1 MCLSFSRLLTLVV
14 PLLGSI
20 KIPDD
25 PAERHKLLNLSEHPL
40 TQQQLIV
47 FLQDALLFPYGLTQ
61 DMEVPL
67 GMSPYSFKRIASNGW
82 RAEELEEFKK
92 GIVRFLASG
101 VFGDE
106 DVLIPLIVA
115 SADTRF
121 SVATPA
127 LADLNKI
134 CITIDWTKAKLTEPL
149 YVLFSG
155 TANHPVKDKKARPA
169 NVRVRQKLLQYLL
182 KCRKSGVHEV
192 RGLQVIFE
200 ALFGEQTN
208 QKCKVGAL
216 QFCENMIREGERG
229 LIGKLA
235 KVLFDGI
242 NKLLANGN
250 DESLDVQNAAY
261 SALSQLLTTCPV
273 IINRDLQ
280 LVSRFF
286 KVLTEA
292 PADLQESV
300 KDVLQAMAPAFNHE
314 QNDKATE
321 TLLMALL
328 TDMVGT
334 KANIVKKVVITYLTT
349 CFPEHHIAARF
360 VLLLLLEGEEKS
372 SLREL
377 IMTSLYGV
385 PKKDNLELRHL
396 VSELQPLPEVT
407 EGDRVQAVVI
417 KVLPNFSGMASYCHD
432 QVEKRKER
440 LNIKDGIVFPVEIH
454 EEILYY
460 LRICLWVSAQ
470 LKAPPQHPNGCQQLK
485 QYVVDNFQKTDGMKH
500 YVSLIK
506 DVLFKRRTFVP
517 LSCLF
522 DVFNSV
528 PEQIESHKMAHD
540 LVAPVLENGLK
551 DVTED
556 TRSIIGQLYG
566 LVIAYKCPDE
576 EFDGIIQKIVASNG
590 VSLEHQHGSYLGAAY
605 AIQQRVRKLR
615 RENKYDGGGSWK
627 ALKDLVLCFMGALKE
642 SHPMILSSAIKGISF
657 IAQETELPIPAE
669 NAKDMEVDSAAPAS
683 KAPVTSKEDLLNGL
697 LKLIAGNSTKQKLR
711 EDACDCLASLTFID
725 AAYFTKPILGRFLKM
740 NRLTKDPAIHIA
752 MGQTIVKII
761 VGANEILDV
770 FDEEGKV
777 SAKATEKFPD
787 SDLDWLLLELVD
799 LVNRELH
806 PYSRQMA
813 CIWLLGIVKSCSQ
826 RELIRRRR
834 ELLQLAFTE
843 LLTEDNELV
852 QDVASRGLGELYS
865 FSDDE
870 EQSELAHSLLEQLTG
885 KPAVKKVT
893 ADTKVFEEG
902 TLGKTPTGDSL
913 STYKDLCALA
923 TDMNKPEM
931 IYQFMQLANHNAT
944 WNNKLGAAFGLR
956 SISKAAKQ
964 NMAPHL
970 VKIVPRLFR
979 YRFDPTP
986 KVQHSMASIW
996 DSLVVNTK
1004 DTVDLYYWEILQDLN
1019 RNLTSNEWRTR
1030 MSCCLGVREIIKL
1043 GIRTKRR
1050 EGSSSTTA
1058 ASSSAMD
1065 VDENDADIEED
1076 LLELWRQL
1084 FRVMDDVHEGTRL
1097 AAEGTGAQLSKAC
1110 LIASSSDHGKA
1121 GQRIVRTVLPF
1132 LLESGVTNIVPEIRR
1147 VSLKL
1152 VSDLIEGAGE
1162 ATISQHMVQMVP
1174 CLLQAT
1180 GDSEGNKLSYLST
1193 RYGGQEDVQEAVDNL
1208 RAEAAKHQ
1216 STTQAM
1222 TKCIRYISYPLL
1234 EQMTSQILDLMRS
1247 SVTLGTKI
1255 ACAHFICL
1263 VSIRLGAEMTPLVAK
1278 YVNACTTGLGDRNAT
1293 VRKYMASSIGH
1304 LVGIAK
1310 EQTVLKL
1317 MQKLQDFY
1325 EDRQSSKSLIV
1336 PVVIHSINKRYP
1348 EVLKDYSAQV
1358 LPLIFF
1364 AMHEVVMGEDNKAT
1378 IELWTE
1384 LWNDVSPGEAGI
1396 RMNLDAIV
1404 PKLNKY
1410 LDDSSWVM
1418 KAQAA
1423 NSIKTLADK
1432 LGANLSNAEREGL
1445 MRPLLQ
1451 EMSGRTFDGKEK
1463 LMQALASLCKN
1474 YEKESDAE
1482 LTKKII
1488 DAMMRECRKEE
1499 PTYRT
1504 HALRSTG
1511 DILQALEVDRFE
1523 EVYNM
1528 VWHLLDRSNADSS
1541 GESETSAEERSQKA
1555 TTSLLLRETVCETL
1569 GKAWPTNALDTQRKY
1584 QLRFVEKCVECL
1596 MKNTRPVQL
1605 SLLIALGRFLERL
1618 KIFEGLTAA
1627 DNDAATEGA
1636 EVKKQKVDDQEV
1648 LDQEEIL
1655 EKICNLVMKC
1665 VEDVSSIPH
1674 TGLKKE
1680 SLTIVLILV
1689 KKLQKRPNSQKHVKL
1704 VKDKLERLLENFR
1717 KDHAPEIKC
1726 RLLDIE
1732 GILKNL

>member
-1 MCLSFSRLLTLVV
+1 M
-14 PLLGSI
+14 PLLGAI

-25 PAERHKLLNLSEHPL
+25 PAQRHTLLNLSEHPA
-40 TQQQLIV
+40 TQLQLIT

-61 DMEVPL
+61 DMDVPP
-67 GMSPYSFKRIASNGW
+67 GMSVYSFKRIASNGW
-82 RAEELEEFKK
+82 KAEELEEFKK

-101 VFGDE
+101 VFGDD
-106 DVLIPLIVA
+106 DVLVPLIVA

-127 LADLNKI
+127 LAELNKI

-155 TANHPVKDKKARPA
+155 SNNHPVKDKRAKAT

-182 KCRKSGVHEV
+182 KCKKSGVHEV

-216 QFCENMIREGERG
+216 QFCENMIREGDRVMV
-229 LIGKLA
+229 GKLA

-250 DESLDVQNAAY
+250 DESQEVQNAAY
-261 SALSQLLTTCPV
+261 SALSQLLSTCPE
-273 IINRDLQ
+273 IIKRDLQ

-286 KVLTEA
+286 KILTEA
-292 PADLQESV
+292 PVDLQESV

-328 TDMVGT
+328 TDLVGT

-377 IMTSLYGV
+377 IMNSLYGV
-385 PKKDNLELRHL
+385 PKKDNLELRRL
-396 VSELQPLPEVT
+396 VCERRPTVAPGEEQEEEAKERGQPVT
-407 EGDRVQAVVI
+407 L
-417 KVLPNFSGMASYCHD
+417 KVLPAFSGMASYCF
-432 QVEKRKER
+432 QEVEKRTER
-440 LNIKDGIVFPVEIH
+440 LNVKDGIVFSVDIH

-460 LRICLWVSAQ
+460 LRVCLWVAAG
-470 LKAPPQHPNGCQQLK
+470 LKAPPQFPNGSHQLK
-485 QYVVDNFQKTDGMKH
+485 QFVADNFKGTPGMRNYVQLVKH
-500 YVSLIK
+500 
-506 DVLFKRRTFVP
+506 VLYKRRSYVP

-522 DVFNSV
+522 DIFNSV
-528 PEQIESHKMAHD
+528 PELIEEEQLGHD
-540 LVAPVLENGLK
+540 LVTAVLENGLK

-566 LVIAYKCPDE
+566 LVVAYKCPDE
-576 EFDGIIQKIVASNG
+576 EFDGIIQRIVTSNG
-590 VSLEHQHGSYLGAAY
+590 VSLEHQHGSYLAASY
-605 AIQQRVRKLR
+605 AVQQRVRKMR
-615 RENKYDGGGSWK
+615 REGGYDDAVAWK
-627 ALKDLVLCFMGALKE
+627 ALQDLVLCFMAAIKE

-657 IAQETELPIPAE
+657 ISQETRLPIPAE
-669 NAKDMEVDSAAPAS
+669 NPKAMEVEGGTTAT
-683 KAPVTSKEDLLNGL
+683 KPVATMTSKEDLLNGL

-711 EDACDCLASLTFID
+711 EEACDCLASLTFCD
-725 AAYFTKPILGRFLKM
+725 GAFFTKPILQRFLKL

-761 VGANEILDV
+761 LGANEILDV
-770 FDEEGKV
+770 FDEEGKMQV
-777 SAKATEKFPD
+777 AGAEDKFPD
-787 SDLDWLLLELVD
+787 ADLDWLLLELVE
-799 LVNRELH
+799 LVNKELH

-852 QDVASRGLGELYS
+852 QDVASRGLGELYA
-865 FSDDE
+865 FSEDA
-870 EQSELAHSLLEQLTG
+870 EQSELAHSLLDQLTG

-956 SISKAAKQ
+956 SISKAAKV
-964 NMAPHL
+964 NMTPHL

-979 YRFDPTP
+979 YRYDPTP

-1004 DTVDLYYWEILQDLN
+1004 ETVDLYYWEILADLN

-1030 MSCCLGVREIIKL
+1030 ISCCLGARDIIKL
-1043 GIRTKRR
+1043 GIRTRGGGSRR
-1050 EGSSSTTA
+1050 EGSPST
-1058 ASSSAMD
+1058 AME
-1065 VDENDADIEED
+1065 VDEETEIEEE

-1097 AAEGTGAQLSKAC
+1097 AAEGTATMLSKAC
-1110 LIASSSDHGKA
+1110 LVASSSDHGKA
-1121 GQRIVRTVLPF
+1121 GKRVVCTVLPF

-1152 VSDLIEGAGE
+1152 VSDLIENAGE

-1234 EQMTSQILDLMRS
+1234 EQMTPQILDLMRS

-1255 ACAHFICL
+1255 ACAHFVCL
-1263 VSIRLGAEMTPLVAK
+1263 VSIRLGAEMTPLAAK
-1278 YVNACTTGLGDRNAT
+1278 YINACTTGLGDRNAT
-1293 VRKYMASSIGH
+1293 VRRYMASSIGH

-1317 MQKLQDFY
+1317 MQKLLDFY

-1336 PVVIHSINKRYP
+1336 PVVVQAMNKRYP
-1348 EVLKDYSAQV
+1348 EILKDYSAQV

-1364 AMHEVVMGEDNKAT
+1364 AMHEVVVGEDNRAT

-1396 RMNLDAIV
+1396 RMNLDSIV
-1404 PKLNKY
+1404 PKLVKY
-1410 LDDSSWVM
+1410 LDESSWVM

-1423 NSIKTLADK
+1423 NAIKTLADK
-1432 LGANLSNAEREGL
+1432 LGAAVSDEEREGL
-1445 MRPLLQ
+1445 MRPLLK

-1463 LMQALASLCKN
+1463 LLQALASLCKVG
-1474 YEKESDAE
+1474 YKKERDAE
-1482 LTKKII
+1482 LTAKII

-1511 DILQALEVDRFE
+1511 DILQALQVDRFE

-1528 VWHLLDRSNADSS
+1528 VWHLLDRSSNSS
-1541 GESETSAEERSQKA
+1541 DDGGEAECTAEERSKKA

-1569 GKAWPTNALDTQRKY
+1569 GKAWPVNALDTQRKY

-1618 KIFEGLTAA
+1618 KIFEGSAA
-1627 DNDAATEGA
+1627 AAGGGPSADEADA
-1636 EVKKQKVDDQEV
+1636 KKAKVDDQEG
-1648 LDQEEIL
+1648 DEEAVV

-1665 VEDVSSIPH
+1665 VEDVSTIPH

-1680 SLTIVLILV
+1680 SLTIVLVLM
-1689 KKLQKRPNSQKHVKL
+1689 KKLQKRPNSQKHAKAVKG
-1704 VKDKLERLLENFR
+1704 KLETLLENFR

-1726 RLLDIE
+1726 RLLDVEAIM
-1732 GILKNL
+1732 KTM